1 MVKRLLEL
9 KTFLEDLDNPSVLLT
24 ENQWKQTE
32 KLESVLSYP
41 YTVTLKLQAE
51 DLTPGNFF
59 LQWKTLMHQ
68 LDKTGGIVANAILSS
83 MRKREIQLLDNKILL
98 AAIYVDPMNRILLN
112 DNQIASGKEKLREIA
127 IRLKKLPL
135 PYIYKSKDENK
146 NNECNDNSESSSPK
160 KELDFEAYLD
170 SLERLKV
177 KRRRLT
183 NQETNPAEIEKI
195 KFEQNFLNGLIEIEK
210 YDRLSKL
217 NVEEAISIYPE
228 IIRDAA
234 RSVTAMPPTQVSV
247 ERLFS
252 ALKIIKADLRASMK
266 EDLIEAILFLR
277 TIL

>member
-1 MVKRLLEL
+1 
-9 KTFLEDLDNPSVLLT
+9 
-24 ENQWKQTE
+24 
-32 KLESVLSYP
+32 
-41 YTVTLKLQAE
+41 
-51 DLTPGNFF
+51 
-59 LQWKTLMHQ
+59 MHQ

-83 MRKREIQLLDNKILL
+83 MREREIQLLDNKILL

-112 DNQIASGKEKLREIA
+112 DNQIAPGKEKLREIA

-135 PYIYKSKDENK
+135 PYIYESKDENK

-177 KRRRLT
+177 KRR
-183 NQETNPAEIEKI
+183 Q
-195 KFEQNFLNGLIEIEK
+195 K

-252 ALKIIKADLRASMK
+252 ALKIIKANLRASMK